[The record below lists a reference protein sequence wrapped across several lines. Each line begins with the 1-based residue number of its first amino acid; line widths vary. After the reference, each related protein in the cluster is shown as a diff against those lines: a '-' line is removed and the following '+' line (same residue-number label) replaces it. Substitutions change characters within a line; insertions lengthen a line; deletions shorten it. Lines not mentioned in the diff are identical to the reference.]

1 MCSHLTY
8 TPGQSTAQGHFE
20 QSGGHAEDVCAIRVR
35 GADVDATTARRVVLG
50 MCQPV
55 CYADALSSARI
66 ELVQLQTTLL
76 PGFVL
81 DVQAL
86 FANA

>member
-1 MCSHLTY
+1 MNRIPNLVIEVVSSNRTY
-8 TPGQSTAQGHFE
+8 DRVAKR
-20 QSGGHAEDVCAIRVR
+20 AIYGSAGVQEYWLI
-35 GADVDATTARRVVLG
+35 DIVNDHVE
-50 MCQPV
+50 V